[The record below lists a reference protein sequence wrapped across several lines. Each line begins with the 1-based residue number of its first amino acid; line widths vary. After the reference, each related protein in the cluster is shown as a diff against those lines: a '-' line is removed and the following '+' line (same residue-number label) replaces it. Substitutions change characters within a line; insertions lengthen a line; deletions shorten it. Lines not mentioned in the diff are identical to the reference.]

1 MYSSTFASQ
10 SACYHKFMMSKSS
23 LAYNGM
29 LLLTNSLVFQDR
41 ISSSQS
47 SSKTELHKSKIK
59 PGKKFSDYTMH
70 IKVQLFYNDKENAA
84 QFYQEKTLDLKEIQ
98 KQTRCKMK

>member
-10 SACYHKFMMSKSS
+10 SACYHKSMMSKSS

-59 PGKKFSDYTMH
+59 PGMKFSDYTMH
-70 IKVQLFYNDKENAA
+70 IKIQLFYNDKENAA
-84 QFYQEKTLDLKEIQ
+84 QFYHKKTLN
-98 KQTRCKMK
+98 

>member
-1 MYSSTFASQ
+1 
-10 SACYHKFMMSKSS
+10 MMLKSS

-84 QFYQEKTLDLKEIQ
+84 QFYQKKLLIWKKFTNRQDVKWNNF
-98 KQTRCKMK
+98 

>member
-1 MYSSTFASQ
+1 
-10 SACYHKFMMSKSS
+10 MMSKSS

-59 PGKKFSDYTMH
+59 TGKKLSDYTMH

>member
-1 MYSSTFASQ
+1 
-10 SACYHKFMMSKSS
+10 MMSKSS

-41 ISSSQS
+41 ISPSPS
-47 SSKTELHKSKIK
+47 SSKTEVHKSRIK
-59 PGKKFSDYTMH
+59 TGKKFSDYTTH

-84 QFYQEKTLDLKEIQ
+84 QFSQRKISNSKEIH
-98 KQTRCKMK
+98 KQTRSKIK